1 MVRQKFDNTFRC
13 YGKFK
18 KSLRAFRIHSTE
30 KSEITWQ
37 ETMAI
42 EWDDLP
48 KEIRLLILEALIQD
62 GCSLGPLATVSR
74 EWQTKIEQHNF
85 ARIKVTRTRLPDLNW
100 MTHRNR
106 ALIRYIWFCLE
117 LEDYDCTGC
126 KSYMPSFNGE
136 LVKSHDRD
144 SDYHNTV
151 TGALNYLFWLLS
163 ADSDHWFKYLTF
175 MPDMPSDRLV
185 GDSIEEVISNRTYHD
200 PQHDWVSGVRRYAPP
215 EKAFRRVFRTIKP
228 FWAQLPPV
236 PAVTSLLL
244 RQQTRR
250 AWTQQSLVQMFS
262 CFPRLQEI
270 HYEPWRLNMDLEGGF
285 YDAGERTAEQLPTL
299 LFTLNFRYTFDSLKS
314 SNNNLKRLVV
324 FENFNQHYP
333 HPGEYNT
340 PRNPHPSSS
349 GALAMVSRRLEHLA
363 ASFVVEA
370 SHFFDLYSPRATWP
384 MLTSLV
390 LTSNLLTPVTRP
402 AKIAA
407 MLEDA
412 TATAMRMPKL
422 ETLEIW
428 NGRKGLAAL
437 FQYQASRNIRP
448 ATITWRGTWELAME
462 PAVIQA
468 WEAVARR
475 HGGWRLDLV
484 RERLEGADIMSHGD
498 AIHHLKLAGQVIRPI
513 SLLQIRAEH
522 EVLEGFSAADY
533 S

>member
-1 MVRQKFDNTFRC
+1 
-13 YGKFK
+13 
-18 KSLRAFRIHSTE
+18 
-30 KSEITWQ
+30 
-37 ETMAI
+37 MAT
-42 EWDDLP
+42 EWDGLP
-48 KEIRLLILEALIQD
+48 KEIRLLILEHLIQD

-85 ARIKVTRTRLPDLNW
+85 ARIKVTRSRFPDLNR

-117 LEDYDCTGC
+117 LADYDCTGC
-126 KSYMPSFNGE
+126 ETYIPSFNGE
-136 LVKSHDRD
+136 LVKPHDSD
-144 SDYHNTV
+144 SDYHDTV

-163 ADSDHWFKYLTF
+163 AWEPHGSLTLDISMHSPSDSEHWFKYLTF
-175 MPDMPSDRLV
+175 MPDVPSDRLV
-185 GDSIEEVISNRTYHD
+185 GDRIEEVISNRTYHD
-200 PQHDWVSGVRRYAPP
+200 PQHDWVSGVRHYAPP

-228 FWAQLPPV
+228 FWAQLPAV
-236 PAVTSLLL
+236 PAVTSFLL

-250 AWTQQSLVQMFS
+250 AWTQQSLAQMFA

-270 HYEPWRLNMDLEGGF
+270 HYEPWRLNMDLEGRF
-285 YDAGERTAEQLPTL
+285 YDAD
-299 LFTLNFRYTFDSLKS
+299 FRYMFDSLQS
-314 SNNNLKRLVV
+314 SNSDLKSLIL

-333 HPGEYNT
+333 HPGGYNT

-349 GALAMVSRRLEHLA
+349 GALALVSRRLEHLA

-384 MLTSLV
+384 RLTSLA
-390 LTSNLLTPVTRP
+390 LTSNLLTPVTGP

-412 TATAMRMPKL
+412 AATAMRMPKL

-437 FQYQASRNIRP
+437 FQYQAPRDIRP

-475 HGGWRLDLV
+475 RGGWRLDLV
-484 RERLEGADIMSHGD
+484 REGLEGAEIMSHGD

-513 SLLQIRAEH
+513 SLLQIRSEH
-522 EVLEGFSAADY
+522 EVLEGFSAVDY
-533 S
+533 H